1 MVEHSNLIPDNFNT
15 PGLGAALSDKK
26 LQLEMLKS
34 KVERLNKL
42 AGELDPYQPLSQE
55 VQDELK
61 SLGVLV
67 LDDPFKLTNQLVVIL
82 EDATEQLHQLE
93 SELLA

>member
-15 PGLGAALSDKK
+15 PGFGVTLSDKK

-34 KVERLNKL
+34 KVERLNEL
-42 AGELDPYQPLSQE
+42 AGELDPYQPISQE
-55 VQDELK
+55 IQEELK
-61 SLGVLV
+61 SLGILV